1 MENSM
6 AKLEQLG
13 GGASIDCTSAL
24 PKANLKRSVKRA
36 AIHGRK
42 Y

>member
-1 MENSM
+1 MKSSM
-6 AKLEQLG
+6 AKMEQLG
-13 GGASIDCTSAL
+13 GGATIDCTGAL